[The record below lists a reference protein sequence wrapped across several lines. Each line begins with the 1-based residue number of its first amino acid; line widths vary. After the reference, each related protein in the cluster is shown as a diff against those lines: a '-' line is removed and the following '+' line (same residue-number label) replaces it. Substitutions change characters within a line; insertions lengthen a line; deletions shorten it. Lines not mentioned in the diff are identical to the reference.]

1 MARAVARFPHSRRS
15 STVSIFPGVGKE
27 SKRGSCNMK
36 ARHYSEVRSI
46 EIEMEGAEGVSKRV
60 LAGPEEDV
68 PNFVMRLFELAPGG
82 RTPNHTHDWEH
93 EVFVVEGQG
102 HAESAEGDRPL
113 GPGSAVYVA
122 PGERHGFVN
131 TGDSPMRFIC
141 VVPRMD

>member
-1 MARAVARFPHSRRS
+1 
-15 STVSIFPGVGKE
+15 
-27 SKRGSCNMK
+27 MK
-36 ARHYSEVRSI
+36 ARHYSKVDRI
-46 EIEMEGAEGVSKRV
+46 DIDMEGAEGVSKRV

-68 PNFVMRLFELAPGG
+68 PNFVMRLFEVAPGG

-93 EVFVVEGQG
+93 EVFVVKGEG
-102 HAESAEGDRPL
+102 HAESSEGVRPI

-131 TGDSPMRFIC
+131 TGDSVMRFIC